1 MDGFSR
7 SPRDAVHLSPQAAH
21 CTGSAASGLRSTREK
36 GEPLIHGL
44 MPRRVD
50 AQTWSTC
57 TCQSTVHV
65 VAPPCVG
72 GSGWSA
78 RGGGPVPHMIGAS
91 YTEPEPHALRVSG
104 YPSASR
110 TLLVVC
116 ALTTV

>member
-7 SPRDAVHLSPQAAH
+7 SPRGAVHLSPQAAH

-44 MPRRVD
+44 MPR
-50 AQTWSTC
+50 Q
-57 TCQSTVHV
+57 

-116 ALTTV
+116 VLCECRVITQPSV